1 MDPLA
6 RMAESKIKDAIDDGQ
21 FEDLPGKGEP
31 LKLDDDSRVPAEL
44 RGAYIALRTAGML
57 PEEMELKKSMVQL
70 RTLIDAATDGD
81 EHARLESELSDL
93 AVRFDLLMQRRRGSG
108 LSRRTGYGTRATA
121 RLFGR

>member
-1 MDPLA
+1 
-6 RMAESKIKDAIDDGQ
+6 MAESKIKDAIDDGQ

-57 PEEMELKKSMVQL
+57 HEEMELKKSLVQL

-93 AVRFDLLMQRRRGSG
+93 AVRFALLMQRRRGSG

-121 RLFGR
+121 RLCGR